1 MSPRTLLVVAL
12 AAALAGQALAAP
24 AAEADKVNVNT
35 ASLQELQLLPRVG
48 PSLAQRIVEFR
59 EANGPFKAPE
69 ELMRV
74 RGVGER
80 TFELLK
86 PYVTLNGSTTLKK
99 KATTRRK
106 TKPASATEAPPA

>member
-1 MSPRTLLVVAL
+1 MSPRTLLVIAL
-12 AAALAGQALAAP
+12 AAALAGQAFAAP
-24 AAEADKVNVNT
+24 AAEADKVNINT

-59 EANGPFKAPE
+59 EANGPFKTAE
-69 ELMRV
+69 ELLRV

-86 PYVTLNGSTTLKK
+86 PYVTLSGATTLTKK
-99 KATTRRK
+99 VRTPRK
-106 TKPASATEAPPA
+106 TKAAAGADAATP